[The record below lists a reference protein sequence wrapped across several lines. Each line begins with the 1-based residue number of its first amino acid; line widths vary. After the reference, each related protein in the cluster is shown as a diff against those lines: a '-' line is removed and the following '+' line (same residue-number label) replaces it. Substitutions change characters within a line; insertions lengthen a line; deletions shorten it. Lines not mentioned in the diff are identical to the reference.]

1 MTQQNLLRV
10 VYIATL
16 FIVVI
21 FGVISYLKIS
31 SQQKENALLGE
42 HVSALQNTLEEK
54 EKQLAASSRQLEDVE
69 RQLNSCRNYGG
80 NNYDSLRPESQ
91 TAPEFEPPRP
101 SNPSMPSMPSSQGP
115 HSRDDSVPFDDK
127 RKKAI
132 NEQVSVLY
140 DDLIKDLN
148 LPEESSKKLIDHFS
162 NSMKSEMEFGAK
174 LMDPNASVDDL
185 LKMQESLT
193 QSADGELDK
202 FLSPLEKDKAKA
214 YQNNLP
220 QNSQKKHFAQM
231 VDQMPISDEEKARA
245 NAIIER
251 AVEQSDPKKNFGNLT
266 RENIVELREKLAGKK
281 PGSPEFMQA
290 TLEMGETEV
299 KKLLDNLQELPK
311 PEYEILKE
319 QIEMPLK
326 MMRESMKNQG
336 PPPGAPSR
344 K

>member
-21 FGVISYLKIS
+21 FGVISYQKINK
-31 SQQKENALLGE
+31 QQKENALLGE

-69 RQLNSCRNYGG
+69 RQLNSCRNYNR
-80 NNYDSLRPESQ
+80 NNYDSLRQESQ
-91 TAPEFEPPRP
+91 PAPEFEPSRP
-101 SNPSMPSMPSSQGP
+101 SNPSMPSNPAP
-115 HSRDDSVPFDDK
+115 HSRDDSVPLDDG

-148 LPEESSKKLIDHFS
+148 LPEESTKKLIDHFS

-174 LMDPNASVDDL
+174 LMDPNASIDDL

-193 QSADGELDK
+193 QRADGELDK
-202 FLSPLEKDKAKA
+202 FLSPIEKDKAKA

-231 VDQMPISDEEKARA
+231 VDQMAISDEEKARA

-266 RENIVELREKLAGKK
+266 REDIVELREKLAGKK

-311 PEYEILKE
+311 QEYEILKE

-326 MMRESMKNQG
+326 MMRESMKHQG